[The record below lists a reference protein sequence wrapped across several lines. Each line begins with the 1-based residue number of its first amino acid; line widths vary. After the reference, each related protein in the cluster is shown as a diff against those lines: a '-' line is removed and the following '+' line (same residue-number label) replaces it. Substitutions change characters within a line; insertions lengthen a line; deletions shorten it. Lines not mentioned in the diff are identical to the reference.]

1 VSRDPDILV
10 FRGCLFCACVVLVL
24 FIAGVIK

>member
-10 FRGCLFCACVVLVL
+10 FRGCLFAACVVLVL
-24 FIAGVIK
+24 FATGAIA